1 MSVTWEKFVN
11 AFRIGS
17 DTGNTETLAN
27 LIAHDFTWIT
37 SGMDKAATLTW
48 TSPTSFRING
58 APDTYYENKRS

>member
-17 DTGNTETLAN
+17 DTGNIESLAN
-27 LIAHDFTWIT
+27 LVKEDFTWIT

-48 TSPTSFRING
+48 TSTTSFRINV
-58 APDTYYENKRS
+58 AP